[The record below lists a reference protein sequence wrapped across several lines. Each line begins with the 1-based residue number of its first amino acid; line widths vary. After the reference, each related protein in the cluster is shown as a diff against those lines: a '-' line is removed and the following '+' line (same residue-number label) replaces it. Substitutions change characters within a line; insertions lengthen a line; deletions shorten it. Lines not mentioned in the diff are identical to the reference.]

1 MQFQVRHLATLS
13 KYAGISFIAGAVNH
27 GMFSEQRS
35 VITAALGVLFFLIGA
50 YAAARSQGEKVVSWG
65 DVIGFGIVAS
75 IGLGFFTGGLQHFP
89 DTPGRSVWVVPLGFF
104 LSLISLH
111 FGHSGERGSAKAML
125 LYALGGGAVVVAAC
139 VAALGFFSGAP
150 QHDHGHDDGGAHH
163 LAQEPAPDTPASTA
177 PASPPAADHA
187 VRTVVIDMDD
197 SFRFTPAHWEAKEGE
212 ALRLVVINS
221 GKARHELVIGQEKEL
236 AEHAKL
242 MRNAPSGHHH
252 HDNAVSVEPGQAAVL
267 RWTFTSA
274 GTWGMACFE
283 PGHFEAGMAGQITVS
298 PKHAH

>member
-1 MQFQVRHLATLS
+1 MQFQTRHLATLS

-35 VITAALGVLFFLIGA
+35 LITAALGVLFFLIGA
-50 YAAARSQGEKVVSWG
+50 YAENRSQSDDAVSWG
-65 DVIGFGIVAS
+65 DVIGFGILAS

-104 LSLISLH
+104 LSLISLY
-111 FGHSGERGSAKAML
+111 FGNASERGSTKAVV

-150 QHDHGHDDGGAHH
+150 PHAHGH
-163 LAQEPAPDTPASTA
+163 EASQ
-177 PASPPAADHA
+177 PAAEA
-187 VRTVVIDMDD
+187 TARTVVIDMDD
-197 SFRFTPAHWEAKEGE
+197 SMRFAPAQWEAKQGE

-221 GKARHELVIGQEKEL
+221 GKARHELVIGQDKEL
-236 AEHAKL
+236 AEHAKQ
-242 MRNAPSGHHH
+242 MREAPQGHHH

-267 RWTFTSA
+267 RWTFKTA
-274 GTWGMACFE
+274 GPWAMACFE
-283 PGHFEAGMAGQITVS
+283 PGHFEAGMAGRITVT
-298 PKHAH
+298 PEHEHAH